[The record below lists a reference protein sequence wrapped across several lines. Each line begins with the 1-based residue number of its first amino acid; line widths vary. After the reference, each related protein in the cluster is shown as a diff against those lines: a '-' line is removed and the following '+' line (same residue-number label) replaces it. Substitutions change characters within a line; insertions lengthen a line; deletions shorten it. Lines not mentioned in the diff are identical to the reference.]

1 MTVLGRNGPRARR
14 NPRRARG
21 GIGGGHGVLAAVMLA
36 PTLGILGLV
45 VGYPIVK
52 AASLS
57 VTETSLL
64 RPNDSEF
71 VGFQNFINLF
81 RDEIFWDSLGT
92 TFVWTFGS
100 VTASYLIGLAL
111 ALALNERF
119 LGSSL
124 VRGLVLIPWV
134 TPGVV
139 VGLLFLFV
147 YNSESGVIN
156 HLLNVFGIIESPVAW
171 LGSTQTALASVMVAN
186 IWSQVPFYMLALLA
200 GLSSL
205 PEDLTEA
212 ARLDGA
218 SRWQRFSYITFPHL
232 RGVTV
237 VTTALMIIWNFNAFD
252 LIWAMTQGG
261 PITST
266 TTLSVFVY
274 RVAFDSQNLGYA
286 GAIGVVWMLIL
297 LIIAFFYIRAM
308 ENGQKS

>member
-1 MTVLGRNGPRARR
+1 
-14 NPRRARG
+14 
-21 GIGGGHGVLAAVMLA
+21 MLA

-45 VGYPIVK
+45 IGYPIVK

-81 RDEIFWDSLGT
+81 RDDLFWDSLGT
-92 TFVWTFGS
+92 TFIWTFGS

-111 ALALNERF
+111 ALALNEPFFGR
-119 LGSSL
+119 SL

-139 VGLLFLFV
+139 VGLLFLFI
-147 YNSESGVIN
+147 YNSESGVVN
-156 HLLNVFGIIESPVAW
+156 QVFNQLGIIDGPVAW
-171 LGSTQTALASVMVAN
+171 IGSSQTALASVMVAN

-218 SRWQRFSYITFPHL
+218 SRWQRFSNITFPHL

-266 TTLSVFVY
+266 TTLSVLVY

-297 LIIAFFYIRAM
+297 LIIAIFYIRAM
-308 ENGQKS
+308 EGGRKP